1 MRQGVRREQPGTGV
15 VMKAAVY
22 YETGGPEVFRYED
35 VPDPVPGGRDVLVKV
50 EAISIEG
57 GDTLARAMGELGA
70 VPHIVGYQCAGTVI
84 ATGDDVEGFS
94 VGDRVV
100 TVGLDGSH
108 AELRVVPTPFCWH
121 VPPGLSTEEA
131 ACVPVPFGTA
141 DDCLFEFGR
150 LQAGETALVH
160 AGGSG
165 VGIAAVQMAS
175 RAGAR
180 VLATASSEEK
190 LSRLAAL
197 GLDDGINYATTDF
210 VEEVRRLTE
219 GRGADVIV
227 DSVGGPTL
235 QGSLRCLA
243 YRGRCVTVGDA
254 GRRAAEQLDISTLR
268 PNNQSLIGVFLG
280 AELFLNPR
288 THAMIGRHFDEIASG
303 SLQVVIDRRFALSEA
318 AQAHAYIESR
328 QAFGRVLLVP

>member
-1 MRQGVRREQPGTGV
+1 
-15 VMKAAVY
+15 MKAAVY
-22 YETGGPEVFRYED
+22 YETGEPEVFRYED
-35 VPDPVPGGRDVLVKV
+35 VPDPVPGGRDVLVQV

-57 GDTLARAMGELGA
+57 GDTLARAMGDLGA
-70 VPHIVGYQCAGTVI
+70 VPHIVGYQCAGTII
-84 ATGDDVEGFS
+84 ASGADVEGFS

-108 AELRVVPTPFCWH
+108 AELRAAPTPFCWQ
-121 VPPGLSTEEA
+121 VPPGLSIEEA

-165 VGIAAVQMAS
+165 VGIAAIQMAS

-180 VLATASSEEK
+180 VLATASSDDK

-197 GLDDGINYATTDF
+197 GLDDGINYATTNFAD
-210 VEEVRRLTE
+210 EVRRLTE

-254 GRRAAEQLDISTLR
+254 GRRGGEPLDISTLR

-288 THAMIGRHFDEIASG
+288 VHAMIARHLDEIASG
-303 SLQVVIDRRFALSEA
+303 SLQVVIDRRFPLSEA